1 MIIRQSDQ
9 VIALKGQA
17 CPGVCSGQWQ
27 RAGRPPAALPRHAQV
42 GGSEVDSSR
51 VDSMI
56 AARMRV
62 TGHEQAAELVQYWQQ
77 EQAKSHKIK
86 RYNSPGMSS

>member
-1 MIIRQSDQ
+1 
-9 VIALKGQA
+9 
-17 CPGVCSGQWQ
+17 
-27 RAGRPPAALPRHAQV
+27 V
-42 GGSEVDSSR
+42 GGSEVDSSC